1 MDEKTLQKMKKDEL
15 LNAYL
20 NLENEYTA
28 LEAKNKEL
36 KDELTAKEKKQEK
49 QNSLNYFALLKI
61 VENNTTTRLISR
73 TEDGVTVISTQSEDR
88 TKSFKIIIKNEV
100 IVSIYNNLISNNKIK
115 VIYNAWL
122 NKLKIKR

>member
-20 NLENEYTA
+20 DLENEYTA